1 MAWRLLKK
9 QAIVREQI
17 KKMADPQNIKN
28 LIEYSPNSITSKVLA
43 KGKNNVTLF
52 CMAAGTELGEHTST
66 KEGFIYVLEG
76 DGAFILEGRTIEMRP
91 GIFFQMGKNAV
102 HSLTA
107 EKNTS
112 FLLSLCD

>member
-1 MAWRLLKK
+1 MAEL
-9 QAIVREQI
+9 QDI
-17 KKMADPQNIKN
+17 KK
-28 LIEYSPNSITSKVLA
+28 LIAYSSEGITSKVLA
-43 KGKNNVTLF
+43 KGRINVTLF

-66 KEGFIYVLEG
+66 KEGFVYVLEG
-76 DGAFILEGRTIEMRP
+76 DGIFLLEGRTIEMRP